1 MSVRPEEFDPEQL
14 VERIADALAARGAAD
29 GSRLLD
35 LMRTEQNLIDAL
47 STIRREIRL
56 VVQRSQPLPDA

>member
-1 MSVRPEEFDPEQL
+1 MTARPEFDPDQL

-35 LMRTEQNLIDAL
+35 LMRVEQNLVDAL
-47 STIRREIRL
+47 ATIRREIRL
-56 VVQRSQPLPDA
+56 VVQRSQPPPDA